1 MLSFQFRVFH
11 YVAGP
16 MSQVPQI
23 RVMAAKALVA
33 GRGSTMASRGGGVD
47 IASIKINSR
56 GELFI
61 AAIDAAATRTGTM
74 VDCMPR
80 ARP

>member
-1 MLSFQFRVFH
+1 MSPVLH
-11 YVAGP
+11 ELAA

-23 RVMAAKALVA
+23 RVMAAKARVA
-33 GRGSTMASRGGGVD
+33 GRGSTMPSRGGGVD

-61 AAIDAAATRTGTM
+61 AAIDAAATIAKQLVERS
-74 VDCMPR
+74 CSSREQWP
-80 ARP
+80 